1 MPFASLSHI
10 SLVESFDKLDDWLS
24 SKEVHTRGT
33 DRIHQLLEIV
43 RAYNPRVLGQV
54 VQMTREE
61 QRRYMFAL
69 AELLEFHQI
78 AVWLR
83 DESPAILGPKLDRA
97 LSGSVD
103 PAEETLKNNDG
114 RNAMFELSLA
124 AEWRREGLNVEIGEP
139 DIKLTVGS
147 QLFLVECKRP
157 FTWPGFVSCLRHAKR
172 QLRENG
178 ASPAT
183 GAPKGVI
190 AVSLNRV
197 ISAGQQI
204 LLAESLADKTKVGEI
219 IDRELEANRRRWYD
233 TVQFNESIAAVACHL
248 TMPAHVN
255 DGSQFVLMSSLNI
268 CKASINDEALTLFA
282 QAMSYGQ

>member
-10 SLVESFDKLDDWLS
+10 SLVESFGGLDDWLS
-24 SKEVHTRGT
+24 SKEVPPRGT

-43 RAYNPRVLGQV
+43 RAHNPRVLGPV

-97 LSGSVD
+97 LSGRVD

-157 FTWPGFVSCLRHAKR
+157 FTWSGFVSCLRHANR

-178 ASPAT
+178 ASPVP

-204 LLAESLADKTKVGEI
+204 LLAESLDDKSKVGEI

-248 TMPAHVN
+248 NMPAHVN
-255 DGSQFVLMSSLNI
+255 DGPQFVLMSSLNL
-268 CKASINDEALTLFA
+268 CKVSINDEALALFA